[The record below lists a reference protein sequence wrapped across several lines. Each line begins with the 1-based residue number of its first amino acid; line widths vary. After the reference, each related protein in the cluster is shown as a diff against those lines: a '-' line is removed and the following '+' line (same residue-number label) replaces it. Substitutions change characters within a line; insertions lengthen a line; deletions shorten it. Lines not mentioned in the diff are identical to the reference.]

1 MFLLMVLIGE
11 GMKLSLI
18 KVIVVSA
25 LLSGCAQRTLNIS
38 DENGVV
44 VGECV
49 AGFDWHFYGLDDSI
63 DYMLY
68 ECAKSA
74 LAKGFTIDEPR
85 LLTLDFSLPQLPEGL
100 SWNRKRAMAQF
111 HEGNIT
117 ERKLGYIL
125 ASIENDYTKIAWSA
139 EDDLASGKIT
149 EQQYK
154 VIIDQAKLVWLGE

>member
-1 MFLLMVLIGE
+1 
-11 GMKLSLI
+11 
-18 KVIVVSA
+18 
-25 LLSGCAQRTLNIS
+25 
-38 DENGVV
+38 
-44 VGECV
+44 
-49 AGFDWHFYGLDDSI
+49 
-63 DYMLY
+63 MLY
-68 ECAKSA
+68 ECAQSA

-100 SWNRKRAMAQF
+100 SWNKKRAMAQF

-125 ASIENDYTKIAWSA
+125 ASIENDYTKIAWAA

-154 VIIDQAKLVWLGE
+154 VIIEQAKLVWLGE

>member
-1 MFLLMVLIGE
+1 MENRFITVIALMVF
-11 GMKLSLI
+11 
-18 KVIVVSA
+18 
-25 LLSGCAQRTLNIS
+25 LSGCAQRTLNIS
-38 DENGVV
+38 DEKGVV

-68 ECAKSA
+68 ECAKNA

-85 LLTLDFSLPQLPEGL
+85 LLTLDFSLPQLPKGL
-100 SWNRKRAMAQF
+100 SWNKKRAMAQF

-125 ASIENDYTKIAWSA
+125 ASIENDYTKVAWA
-139 EDDLASGKIT
+139 IEDDLASGNIT

-154 VIIDQAKLVWLGE
+154 VIIEQAKRVWLGE